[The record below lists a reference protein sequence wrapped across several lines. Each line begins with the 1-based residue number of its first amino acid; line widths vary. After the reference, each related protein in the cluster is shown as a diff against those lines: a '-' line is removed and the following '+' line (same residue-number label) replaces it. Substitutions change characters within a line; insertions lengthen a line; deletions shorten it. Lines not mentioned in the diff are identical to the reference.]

1 MSGTLG
7 TDVRALADADLWQVL
22 SALTPLDDA
31 AWHALERLL
40 EEAEWK
46 KDEHLVRPGERVRH
60 AHFLVEG
67 IVRVYH
73 AHGGTEYNKTFF
85 VPGKFP
91 TALTALLTQEPC
103 RLGFQALT
111 TARTLR
117 FPFAAFQDLFSE
129 HRCLETVMRHVLE
142 IEWSNKE
149 RHDIRMVTEDAT
161 TNYLTFR
168 EELPGLEDLVPQYH
182 IASYLGVTPVQLSR
196 IRAKLAGRG

>member
-1 MSGTLG
+1 MGGTPG
-7 TDVRALADADLWQVL
+7 TDVRALSQADMRQVL
-22 SALTPLDDA
+22 SALAPVDGA
-31 AWHALERLL
+31 AWQALEALL
-40 EEAEWK
+40 GSVTWK
-46 KDEHLVRPGERVRH
+46 KDEHLVRTGERVRY

-85 VPGKFP
+85 VPGMFP
-91 TALTALLTQEPC
+91 TLLTALLTNEPC

-111 TARTLR
+111 PARTLR
-117 FPFAAFQDLFSE
+117 FPFAAFQDLFHE
-129 HRCLETVMRHVLE
+129 HRCLETVMRRVLE

-161 TNYLTFR
+161 ANYLTFHK
-168 EELPGLEDLVPQYH
+168 ELPGLEDLVPQYH

-196 IRAKLAGRG
+196 IRAKLVGRG